1 MLHCKERQA
10 VSSFSQLIDRQNIW
24 VAKARYRHSFASEP
38 ADRVARISVNG
49 QDAFQ
54 SDDALRVSLARSI
67 NHAHSA
73 TPDFLKDLVIA
84 DAPTRAP
91 NIYFLQHGVPIR
103 RILPIVLPALVED
116 ST

>member
-1 MLHCKERQA
+1 MSKTSRGFQQSSTGRMFHCKEGQA
-10 VSSFSQLIDRQNIW
+10 VSSFAQLIDRQNIW

-38 ADRVARISVNG
+38 ADRVARISVNR

-84 DAPTRAP
+84 DAPLGA
-91 NIYFLQHGVPIR
+91 V
-103 RILPIVLPALVED
+103 
-116 ST
+116 